1 MNISYS
7 FTIPESIAVISLAAL
22 IMFMAVW
29 ILMFFDTWRQRRK
42 YSQLKKQMNLTEKRK
57 QNGRH
62 RKAKNCSSRNHR
74 ESSGDTANCRYEA
87 CKS

>member
-42 YSQLKKQMNLTEKRK
+42 YSQLKKQMNLTEKRETK
-57 QNGRH
+57 WTLPQG
-62 RKAKNCSSRNHR
+62 K
-74 ESSGDTANCRYEA
+74 EL
-87 CKS
+87 

>member
-29 ILMFFDTWRQRRK
+29 ILMFFDTWRQRGK

-57 QNGRH
+57 TKWTPPQG
-62 RKAKNCSSRNHR
+62 K
-74 ESSGDTANCRYEA
+74 EL
-87 CKS
+87 

>member
-42 YSQLKKQMNLTEKRK
+42 YSQLKKQMNLTEKRETK
-57 QNGRH
+57 WTPPQG
-62 RKAKNCSSRNHR
+62 K
-74 ESSGDTANCRYEA
+74 E
-87 CKS
+87 

>member
-1 MNISYS
+1 MNINYS

-42 YSQLKKQMNLTEKRK
+42 YSQLKKQMNLTEKRETK
-57 QNGRH
+57 WTPLQG
-62 RKAKNCSSRNHR
+62 K
-74 ESSGDTANCRYEA
+74 EL
-87 CKS
+87 

>member
-57 QNGRH
+57 TKWMPPQG
-62 RKAKNCSSRNHR
+62 K
-74 ESSGDTANCRYEA
+74 EL
-87 CKS
+87 

>member
-42 YSQLKKQMNLTEKRK
+42 YSQLKKKMNLTEKRK
-57 QNGRH
+57 TKWTPPQG
-62 RKAKNCSSRNHR
+62 K
-74 ESSGDTANCRYEA
+74 EL
-87 CKS
+87 

>member
-7 FTIPESIAVISLAAL
+7 FTIPESITVISLAAL

-42 YSQLKKQMNLTEKRK
+42 YSQLKKQMEKRETK
-57 QNGRH
+57 WTPPQD
-62 RKAKNCSSRNHR
+62 K
-74 ESSGDTANCRYEA
+74 EL
-87 CKS
+87 

>member
-42 YSQLKKQMNLTEKRK
+42 YSHLKKQMYLTEKRETK
-57 QNGRH
+57 RTPPQG
-62 RKAKNCSSRNHR
+62 KELYQP
-74 ESSGDTANCRYEA
+74 ESSQKQRRHY
-87 CKS
+87 KLPI

>member
-42 YSQLKKQMNLTEKRK
+42 YSQLKKQMNLTEKRETK
-57 QNGRH
+57 WTSPQS
-62 RKAKNCSSRNHR
+62 K
-74 ESSGDTANCRYEA
+74 EL
-87 CKS
+87 

>member
-29 ILMFFDTWRQRRK
+29 ILIFLTHGDK
-42 YSQLKKQMNLTEKRK
+42 EENIHSLKNK
-57 QNGRH
+57 
-62 RKAKNCSSRNHR
+62 
-74 ESSGDTANCRYEA
+74 
-87 CKS
+87 

>member
-42 YSQLKKQMNLTEKRK
+42 YSQLKKQMNLTKKRETK
-57 QNGRH
+57 WTPPQG
-62 RKAKNCSSRNHR
+62 K
-74 ESSGDTANCRYEA
+74 EL
-87 CKS
+87 

>member
-1 MNISYS
+1 MNINYS

-42 YSQLKKQMNLTEKRK
+42 YSQLKKQMNSNEERK
-57 QNGRH
+57 T
-62 RKAKNCSSRNHR
+62 K
-74 ESSGDTANCRYEA
+74 
-87 CKS
+87 

>member
-29 ILMFFDTWRQRRK
+29 ILIFFDTWRQRRK
-42 YSQLKKQMNLTEKRK
+42 YSQLKKQMNLTEKRETK
-57 QNGRH
+57 W
-62 RKAKNCSSRNHR
+62 
-74 ESSGDTANCRYEA
+74 T
-87 CKS
+87 

>member
-42 YSQLKKQMNLTEKRK
+42 YSQLKKQINLTEKRETK
-57 QNGRH
+57 WTPPQS
-62 RKAKNCSSRNHR
+62 K
-74 ESSGDTANCRYEA
+74 EL
-87 CKS
+87 

>member
-42 YSQLKKQMNLTEKRK
+42 YSQLKKQMNLTEKRETK
-57 QNGRH
+57 WTPPQG
-62 RKAKNCSSRNHR
+62 
-74 ESSGDTANCRYEA
+74 EEL
-87 CKS
+87 

>member
-29 ILMFFDTWRQRRK
+29 ILIFFDTWRQRRK
-42 YSQLKKQMNLTEKRK
+42 YSQLKKQMNLTEKRETK
-57 QNGRH
+57 WTPLQG
-62 RKAKNCSSRNHR
+62 K
-74 ESSGDTANCRYEA
+74 EL
-87 CKS
+87 

>member
-29 ILMFFDTWRQRRK
+29 ILIFFDTWRQRRK
-42 YSQLKKQMNLTEKRK
+42 YSQLKKQMNLTEKRETK
-57 QNGRH
+57 WTLPQG
-62 RKAKNCSSRNHR
+62 K
-74 ESSGDTANCRYEA
+74 EL
-87 CKS
+87 